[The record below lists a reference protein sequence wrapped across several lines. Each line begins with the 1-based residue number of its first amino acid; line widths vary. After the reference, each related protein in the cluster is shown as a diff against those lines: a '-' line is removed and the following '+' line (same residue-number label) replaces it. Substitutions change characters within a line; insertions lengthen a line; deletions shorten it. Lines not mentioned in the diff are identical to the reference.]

1 MRVTLSMK
9 YKQIKE
15 HPRYEISR
23 EGIIRNI
30 KTMAIKS
37 QYISS
42 TGYYMISISYNNKSK
57 PQRVHRLLA
66 HTFIPNPDK
75 KPEINHINGIKT
87 DNDLSNLEWCTH
99 TENVRHAFK
108 IGLVNNT
115 GIRNGRAKLNPGKVG
130 EIKQL
135 LNDNL
140 SQYKIAKMFNV
151 SRSCILK
158 IHLGKTWTSV

>member
-1 MRVTLSMK
+1 MK

-15 HPRYEISR
+15 HPRYEISE
-23 EGIIRNI
+23 EGIIRTI
-30 KTMAIKS
+30 KTRAIKS
-37 QYISS
+37 QYIGS

-66 HTFIPNPDK
+66 NTFISNPDK

-87 DNDLSNLEWCTH
+87 DNKLSNLEWVTH
-99 TENVRHAFK
+99 AENVRHAFK

-115 GIRNGRAKLNPGKVG
+115 GVKNGMAKLNPEKVG

-140 SQYKIAKMFNV
+140 SQYKIAKIFNV

-158 IHLGKTWTSV
+158 IHLGKTWPFV

>member
-1 MRVTLSMK
+1 MN

-66 HTFIPNPDK
+66 YTFIPNPDK

-115 GIRNGRAKLNPGKVG
+115 GIKNGMAKLIPDEVKRIKVLLK
-130 EIKQL
+130 IKGY
-135 LNDNL
+135 

-158 IHLGKTWTSV
+158 IHLGKTWTSI